1 MEWDLMASL
10 CMLTDW
16 FVFFFFLNLNG
27 VYKIIV
33 LFLFLFFPL
42 FSKQPKRFACVRS
55 LPFIT
60 VSASYLIKLIHS
72 EVKDTA

>member
-1 MEWDLMASL
+1 MMEWDLMASL

-16 FVFFFFLNLNG
+16 FVFFFLNLNG

-33 LFLFLFFPL
+33 LFLFFPL

-60 VSASYLIKLIHS
+60 VSAGYLIKLIHS